1 MSPRC
6 VLIFY
11 FGCTFGNYL
20 YQAPPATKTPAPK
33 TPVPRK
39 RVAAEPATGTAK
51 KARLSGSRGSIAL
64 HNLAETASELTDVFR
79 NAFAV
84 PEGDHDLPST
94 PLRLK
99 SAVARAK
106 ALETWMP
113 EKKHMLQFF
122 KVLQTSKSA
131 VDMYDT
137 FDDEDEDDAELRI
150 MWVKDTIGFKDD
162 E

>member
-1 MSPRC
+1 
-6 VLIFY
+6 V
-11 FGCTFGNYL
+11 
-20 YQAPPATKTPAPK
+20 
-33 TPVPRK
+33 
-39 RVAAEPATGTAK
+39 
-51 KARLSGSRGSIAL
+51 L

-79 NAFAV
+79 NTFAA

-94 PLRLK
+94 LLRLK